1 MRHIEVDTNANMTFW
16 SLLPEMRIQS
26 VVVLSLIHFSG
37 VIELFILIL
46 LLLSWSCCN
55 SPSMLQSVLNSDK
68 FGPVTNSTTV
78 ITVQVHNRITYL
90 SHLIDSLSASAN
102 IEKAVVVFSHDV
114 WDTDI
119 NNLVRSV
126 LSPSLPLSDLTS
138 SFRSIKF
145 CRVLQIFY
153 PHSLQTNQDRFPGHS
168 ASDCIKD
175 WSLAK

>member
-1 MRHIEVDTNANMTFW
+1 
-16 SLLPEMRIQS
+16 
-26 VVVLSLIHFSG
+26 
-37 VIELFILIL
+37 
-46 LLLSWSCCN
+46 
-55 SPSMLQSVLNSDK
+55 MLQSVLNSDK

-126 LSPSLPLSDLTS
+126 LSPSLPLSLP
-138 SFRSIKF
+138 
-145 CRVLQIFY
+145 L
-153 PHSLQTNQDRFPGHS
+153 SL
-168 ASDCIKD
+168 
-175 WSLAK
+175 